1 MKNFKK
7 ALAALLL
14 GALALSL
21 AACGASDAEP
31 TPDPHEG
38 MIYVNTGAGEEW
50 VDEAEGVPV
59 SQLTADDFE
68 TGEDGIPVYTGDLY
82 ETRLGIDVSFYQGD
96 IDWQAVA
103 DSGVKFAMIRC
114 GYRGSSEG
122 ELFVD
127 EKFEQNMQ
135 GAIDAGLDV
144 GVYFFSQSTGA
155 IEGAEEALF
164 VLDLIKDYKITMPV
178 AFDWEPLEESRA
190 EDILDEELTASAIV
204 FCEMVKDAG
213 YTPCVYFYRYI
224 AYHDYDLSR
233 LADYMFWIGAPGST
247 LDFYYEADIW
257 QFSFT
262 SRIDGIDADVD
273 MNLQFY
279 APGTEPSF
287 PEPEP
292 STSPEPTESPEPAE
306 SAEPTES
313 AEPAEG

>member
-1 MKNFKK
+1 MKKIT
-7 ALAALLL
+7 AILLLAAMAL
-14 GALALSL
+14 GL
-21 AACGASDAEP
+21 AACGGEPEP

-59 SQLTADDFE
+59 SQLEAGDFK
-68 TGEDGIPVYTGDLY
+68 TGEDGIPVYKGDLY

-103 DSGVKFAMIRC
+103 DAGVEFAMIRC

-127 EKFEQNMQ
+127 EKFHQNMQ
-135 GAIDAGLDV
+135 GALDAGLDV

-155 IEGAEEALF
+155 IEAAEEALF
-164 VLDLIKDYKITMPV
+164 VLDLIREYEVMMPV
-178 AFDWEPLEESRA
+178 AFDWEPLEDSRA
-190 EDILDEELTASAIV
+190 EDIDKDELTASALV

-213 YTPCVYFYRYI
+213 YQPCVYLYRYI

-233 LADYMFWIGAPGST
+233 LKDFPLWIGAPGSAP
-247 LDFYYEADIW
+247 DFYYEAAIW

-279 APGTEPSF
+279 APGSDPTWPA
-287 PEPEP
+287 PEQ
-292 STSPEPTESPEPAE
+292 SPAPDEEPAE
-306 SAEPTES
+306 SEAPEES
-313 AEPAEG
+313 PVPSEEAGE

>member
-1 MKNFKK
+1 
-7 ALAALLL
+7 
-14 GALALSL
+14 
-21 AACGASDAEP
+21 
-31 TPDPHEG
+31 
-38 MIYVNTGAGEEW
+38 
-50 VDEAEGVPV
+50 
-59 SQLTADDFE
+59 
-68 TGEDGIPVYTGDLY
+68 
-82 ETRLGIDVSFYQGD
+82 
-96 IDWQAVA
+96 
-103 DSGVKFAMIRC
+103 MIRC

-190 EDILDEELTASAIV
+190 EDILDEELTASALV

-224 AYHDYDLSR
+224 AYHNYDLSR

-247 LDFYYEADIW
+247 LDFYYETNIW

-292 STSPEPTESPEPAE
+292 SASPEPTESPEPAE

-313 AEPAEG
+313 AEPSEG

>member
-1 MKNFKK
+1 MPE
-7 ALAALLL
+7 LARS
-14 GALALSL
+14 GAAT
-21 AACGASDAEP
+21 DAERLA
-31 TPDPHEG
+31 E
-38 MIYVNTGAGEEW
+38 AL
-50 VDEAEGVPV
+50 EAEGVEYLDLFELFR
-59 SQLTADDFE
+59 SRSETLYFEHDSHWTSRGAALAADAINSVLGAASAYG
-68 TGEDGIPVYTGDLY
+68 GEYEYATRQHTGDLY

-190 EDILDEELTASAIV
+190 EDILDEELSLIH
-204 FCEMVKDAG
+204 
-213 YTPCVYFYRYI
+213 I
-224 AYHDYDLSR
+224 
-233 LADYMFWIGAPGST
+233 
-247 LDFYYEADIW
+247 
-257 QFSFT
+257 
-262 SRIDGIDADVD
+262 
-273 MNLQFY
+273 
-279 APGTEPSF
+279 
-287 PEPEP
+287 
-292 STSPEPTESPEPAE
+292 
-306 SAEPTES
+306 
-313 AEPAEG
+313 

>member
-14 GALALSL
+14 GASALSL

-144 GVYFFSQSTGA
+144 GVYFFSQSMGA
-155 IEGAEEALF
+155 IEAAEEALF
-164 VLDLIKDYKITMPV
+164 VLDLIKDYDISMPV
-178 AFDWEPLEESRA
+178 AFDWEPLEDSRA
-190 EDILDEELTASAIV
+190 EDINDEELTASALV
-204 FCEMVKDAG
+204 FCEMIKSCFNE
-213 YTPCVYFYRYI
+213 PFQIRSFSNHFKKVY
-224 AYHDYDLSR
+224 
-233 LADYMFWIGAPGST
+233 
-247 LDFYYEADIW
+247 
-257 QFSFT
+257 
-262 SRIDGIDADVD
+262 RI
-273 MNLQFY
+273 
-279 APGTEPSF
+279 
-287 PEPEP
+287 
-292 STSPEPTESPEPAE
+292 
-306 SAEPTES
+306 
-313 AEPAEG
+313 

>member
-1 MKNFKK
+1 MKRFT
-7 ALAALLL
+7 AILLLAAVM
-14 GALALSL
+14 LSL
-21 AACGASDAEP
+21 AACGSSEPEP

-38 MIYVNTGAGEEW
+38 MIYVNTGANYEW
-50 VDEAEGVPV
+50 VDLAEGVPV
-59 SQLTADDFE
+59 SALTENDFE
-68 TGEDGIPVYTGDLY
+68 TGEDGIPVYTGEAY

-96 IDWQAVA
+96 IDWQKVA
-103 DSGVKFAMIRC
+103 EQGVEFAMIRC

-144 GVYFFSQSTGA
+144 GVYFFSQSMGA
-155 IEGAEEALF
+155 IEAAEEALF

-178 AFDWEPLEESRA
+178 AFDWEPLEDSRA
-190 EDILDEELTASAIV
+190 EDIDRDELTASALV

-213 YTPCVYFYRYI
+213 YTPCVYLYRYI
-224 AYHDYDLSR
+224 AYYDYDLSR
-233 LADYMFWIGAPGST
+233 LADFPLWIGAPGEK
-247 LDFYYEADIW
+247 LDFYYEAAIW

-279 APGTEPSF
+279 APGSDPACPT
-287 PEPEP
+287 PEP
-292 STSPEPTESPEPAE
+292 SQIPEPSQTPEPTVSPEPSEAQ
-306 SAEPTES
+306 
-313 AEPAEG
+313 